1 MNLNFLF
8 IGQHKVDYENEYRQA
23 CLSASDMQEHIS
35 WISEL
40 TLECNHA
47 TELGVGSAQSTRGF
61 LRQDIEMHSYD
72 IHIYPETQTYF
83 DAAKAG
89 GRNVTLHV
97 EDTRTTTIA
106 PTDIMLVDSYH
117 SYEQVKIEL
126 DLHASKVRK
135 YILFHDTTLFGDV
148 GQGGEKGV
156 WPAVEEFLDTHPEWQ
171 LVERRTN
178 CNGMTLIKRI

>member
-1 MNLNFLF
+1 MNFEEEYQEAC
-8 IGQHKVDYENEYRQA
+8 IRQTDMNEH
-23 CLSASDMQEHIS
+23 LP

-40 TLECNHA
+40 TSECSHA
-47 TELGVGSAQSTRGF
+47 TELGIGYAQSTRGF

-72 IHIYPETQTYF
+72 IHIYPETQAYF

-97 EDTRTTTIA
+97 EDTRTATIA

-117 SYEQVKIEL
+117 SYEQVRIEL
-126 DLHASKVRK
+126 ALHSSKVKK
-135 YILFHDTTLFGDV
+135 YIMFHDTTLYGDV

-156 WPAVEEFLDTHPEWQ
+156 WPAVEEFLSEHPEWQ

-178 CNGMTLIKRI
+178 CNGMTLIKRV